1 MVILNQF
8 IGLVHIDP
16 LSYLTNPTIQSRRR
30 SICVARKYQYQWGNH
45 NTNLTQDTNSLAI
58 VAYCIS
64 SQPTYDGKYT

>member
-8 IGLVHIDP
+8 IGSARIDR

-30 SICVARKYQYQWGNH
+30 TIYVARKYQHQWGNH

-58 VAYCIS
+58 AAYCLS
-64 SQPTYDGKYT
+64 SQPT